1 MVRTRSDNLETRWKK
16 VENIMARPSSKSIE
30 TRLKEAEEKALR
42 LKAQAAKESGNPIIA
57 ELSQMLENVGKEIN
71 ILSRSLKGPNS
82 FDYRI
87 RAAELKDAF
96 VRAERDYVECKDAIL
111 RRRREF
117 LHNAIATT
125 GAMLANGQ
133 TPILPSILADLPA
146 DPMVDTLAKEFER
159 ARNEWRDFVGSKGA
173 TESDTDTIPQG
184 LKDVMGSDA

>member
-1 MVRTRSDNLETRWKK
+1 
-16 VENIMARPSSKSIE
+16 MARPSSKSIE

-57 ELSQMLENVGKEIN
+57 ELSNMLENVGKEIN

-111 RRRREF
+111 RKRREF
-117 LHNAIATT
+117 LHNAIAKVGERLAHGEKLEDSKEVLNST
-125 GAMLANGQ
+125 LAN
-133 TPILPSILADLPA
+133 LPA
-146 DPMVDTLAKEFER
+146 DPMVETLAMEFER
-159 ARNEWRDFVGSKGA
+159 ARNEWRDFVGSKGSTELD
-173 TESDTDTIPQG
+173 TESQPAAMGTD
-184 LKDVMGSDA
+184 A